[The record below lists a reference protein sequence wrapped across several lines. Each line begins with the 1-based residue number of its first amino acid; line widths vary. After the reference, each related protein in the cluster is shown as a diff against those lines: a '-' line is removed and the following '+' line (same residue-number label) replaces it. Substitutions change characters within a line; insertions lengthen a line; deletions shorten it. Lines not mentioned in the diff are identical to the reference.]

1 MFQAIAKF
9 VGRNFMGIQFKL
21 GLMCLLSVSV
31 LGMCACTEVEE
42 QQHTLTPEEECFL
55 FNINCPVECAQTC
68 ELGNKQCSGMSVQEC
83 VVGSDGCNTWQD
95 VEVCPKACANGAC
108 AECPTVCTEGQKTC
122 HGKTLKECKM
132 VNGCLNWSTVKTCQS
147 YCVADKGICTDDLP
161 ACEFKNG
168 SQAKIDRW
176 KDGDTLVVNAYSP
189 DKTCNER
196 KWNADYQ
203 YWQQIRFD
211 VRVHGVDAPE
221 CSKAKV
227 TQDNGSYYYECK
239 KDTNY
244 DNENEPYGYEAWLG
258 AKGLV
263 PQNMIVTLSCDD
275 PYSDGT
281 CPLDA
286 TDQRYLAYIGYSK
299 NNASY
304 DFSVETAR
312 AGNAFSNTNFAC
324 DKRADICR
332 AQKEAQ
338 NNKAGLWSLGNSV
351 DAVISKMG
359 STKRKWLGKMTS
371 KCNSAM

>member
-1 MFQAIAKF
+1 
-9 VGRNFMGIQFKL
+9 MGIQFKL

-55 FNINCPVECAQTC
+55 FNVNCPVECVTTC
-68 ELGNKQCSGMSVQEC
+68 ELGSRQCSGMSVQEC

-132 VNGCLNWSTVKTCQS
+132 VNGCLNWNTVKTCQS
-147 YCVADKGICTDDLP
+147 YCVSDKGICTDDLP

-239 KDTNY
+239 KDTYY

-281 CPLDA
+281 CPMDA